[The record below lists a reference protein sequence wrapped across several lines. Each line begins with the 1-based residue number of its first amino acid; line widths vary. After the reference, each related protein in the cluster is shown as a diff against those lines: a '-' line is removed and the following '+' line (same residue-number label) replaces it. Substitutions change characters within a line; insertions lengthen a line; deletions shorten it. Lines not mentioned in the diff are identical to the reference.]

1 MSQYIYLYQE
11 RVYIDDLPHGIEGQR
26 AFANRDDALEFFD
39 RQQQNYIQ
47 QFPNLDVS
55 NQTQTVHDHPQD
67 EVETADQD
75 DLVINTGFSEV
86 KDGQRKLRIS
96 IMIRKLPLE

>member
-1 MSQYIYLYQE
+1 MTQYIYLYQE
-11 RVYIDDLPHGIEGQR
+11 HVYIDDLPHGIEGQR
-26 AFANRDDALEFFD
+26 AFENQADALKFFD
-39 RQQQNYIQ
+39 QQRQNYAR

-55 NQTQTVHDHPQD
+55 NQTQTVYDQPQN

-86 KDGQRKLRIS
+86 NDGKRKLRIS

>member
-1 MSQYIYLYQE
+1 MPEYIYLYQE
-11 RVYIDDLPHGIEGQR
+11 HVYIDGLPHGIEGQR
-26 AFANRDDALEFFD
+26 AFENRDDALAFFD
-39 RQQQNYIQ
+39 HQRQNYIQ
-47 QFPNLDVS
+47 QFPNLDIS
-55 NQTQTVHDHPQD
+55 NQTQTVHDHPQN

-75 DLVINTGFSEV
+75 DLVINTGFSEI